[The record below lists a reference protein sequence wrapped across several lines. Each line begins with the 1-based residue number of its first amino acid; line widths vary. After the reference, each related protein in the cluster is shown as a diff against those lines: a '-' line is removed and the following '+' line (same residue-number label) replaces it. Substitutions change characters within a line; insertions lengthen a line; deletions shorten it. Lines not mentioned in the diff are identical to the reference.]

1 VGVLLVGVG
10 KLGNGKREEN
20 WRESA
25 ANKQNVN
32 GEADESDNI
41 VASDFQL
48 FFIFL
53 RSNKRHS
60 KTGAATQ
67 RGISASLA
75 DAKVDYV
82 AASTIFFF
90 SPHILLVFAFLA
102 LLGQAKGRA

>member
-1 VGVLLVGVG
+1 VVVGVG

-60 KTGAATQ
+60 KTDPHTKRRWP
-67 RGISASLA
+67 RGLPRMPNTVKIVTKIQKLGIKLV
-75 DAKVDYV
+75 AKTKRGD
-82 AASTIFFF
+82 
-90 SPHILLVFAFLA
+90 
-102 LLGQAKGRA
+102 